1 MLIDSMRADGNL
13 VHVTAT
19 QRERVCEC
27 VVCVRE
33 RDNDHDDND
42 DDTRHENIHLEH
54 LLPHL

>member
-19 QRERVCEC
+19 QRACVRVCG
-27 VVCVRE
+27 VCVRE

-42 DDTRHENIHLEH
+42 DDTRHEKYI
-54 LLPHL
+54 